1 MVAEHRALDMHLRA
15 EGFRPGAPTAEVAA
29 QDEGVCAR
37 SACTRCG
44 SPNLRYRPYVRTA
57 DAGPAARYRAFA
69 FCRVCGH
76 VWEF

>member
-1 MVAEHRALDMHLRA
+1 MVAEHRVLDAHLRA

-37 SACTRCG
+37 SACARCG
-44 SPNLRYRPYVRTA
+44 SPELRYRPYVRRA
-57 DAGPAARYRAFA
+57 DNRPGGRYRAFA

-76 VWEF
+76 VREF